1 MFKIVLQVD
10 APPGSEM
17 GIKETLG
24 MYMERF
30 GDTRVISI
38 TEEVPEQMGM
48 GAQFQQQT
56 TMQGNN
62 RYPIR
67 KKS

>member
-1 MFKIVLQVD
+1 MFTIVLQVD

-38 TEEVPEQMGM
+38 TEDIPQQMGM
-48 GAQFQQQT
+48 GMQFQNQAP
-56 TMQGNN
+56 MQGSGKLP
-62 RYPIR
+62 RR
-67 KKS
+67 R